1 MYLYSLLT
9 HLLSRL
15 ESDSSSGSSPLASPV
30 RGTSQKLSPENGPVF
45 ANGRDALPSERQ
57 LRRRSGLLEDCEPFA
72 RSPKH
77 FGDGLLASS
86 PSPKFSPSKGSR
98 RLSLDDNQTSARVP
112 LSHDANAE
120 ASQVKKAIKLLKL
133 PQVESRT
140 LVAAKG
146 GEAGIQRGQVITRT
160 LSSLQNAGNKARE
173 VFSTAGWY
181 SALPFVGSGGTL
193 SLSSV

>member
-1 MYLYSLLT
+1 M
-9 HLLSRL
+9 
-15 ESDSSSGSSPLASPV
+15 
-30 RGTSQKLSPENGPVF
+30 F

-77 FGDGLLASS
+77 FGEGLLASS
-86 PSPKFSPSKGSR
+86 PSPKVSPSGRTLGSR

-112 LSHDANAE
+112 FSHDTNAE
-120 ASQVKKAIKLLKL
+120 ATQVKKTIKLLKL
-133 PQVESRT
+133 PQVEGRA

-146 GEAGIQRGQVITRT
+146 GEAGIQRGQVLSRT
-160 LSSLQNAGNKARE
+160 LSSLQNAGSKARE